1 VLSEFGDQPQ
11 TFERQKTAQGLAR
24 MVGACP
30 DAGRNRYVCSNAG
43 RLGGSALKNRIT
55 IQTIRQKYPNNA
67 PGLLADIFPMIDVCL
82 HRLLQSRA
90 ATRLA
95 VVLAA
100 VFLLAVSVKAADQKS
115 PEPPKTTAASPPSV
129 IPVEDIAAQATAV
142 GNLIR
147 GFATNLAP
155 DKEIETIREIAP
167 QLDVDIDLDLKSTTN
182 ILKEQPSLEALEAQ
196 QQIWQQRQ
204 LQLTAWLNV
213 LTRRATRLQV
223 ALNQLKTLHDTWAR
237 TRDAEQ
243 SAKAPPAIL
252 KQIDATLATIEAA
265 QEPHQAE
272 RDGVL
277 NLQSKIAELIAS
289 CNTALAQIAGL
300 QQRVVGGIFT
310 REGTPIWKP
319 ELWPRAEATLADHL
333 PQIVASYWRD
343 ILLYVRDP
351 SRHMPRHVV
360 MFLVLSLVLL
370 AARRH
375 VGPVETAG
383 GRPLHGTAVFD
394 HPFAAAL
401 LVTLII
407 ATAPASP
414 VPVTVKRLFE
424 IAGLVPII
432 ILTRRSL
439 PPTVTPVIYALA
451 ILFATDSVRQAVTG
465 DPPISQA
472 MLVLEAV
479 AGIVVLVWLWFYG
492 AYREA
497 RGLGQTSTLRRSL
510 AAITLFILAIG
521 LLAAAAGYMRLA
533 RLAIPGVFVGGAL
546 AMELYASVHVA
557 MGVIGYALRV
567 WPLRLL
573 HMVQNHRDLLER
585 RIYRFFLWLAVFAW
599 LSRYLDYVGL
609 FDPASSLFQAFFNTR
624 LERGS
629 ISTSVGDIVAFFL
642 TLSIA
647 YLLSA
652 FIRFVLEEDVYSR
665 TRIATGQSYA
675 VSSLLNYFILAI
687 GFILALGVLG
697 LDLNKVTVLLGAFGV
712 GIGFGLQSVVNNFVS
727 GLILLFERPIH
738 LGDTVQVGEFQGRVR
753 RIGIRASI
761 VRTAQGAEIIVPNA
775 QLITQNVTNWTL
787 SDRLRRIDLPVAV
800 IAGAAPKK
808 VIELIET
815 VARAHPQIL
824 HDPAPHC
831 LFMSYGDSSINFELR
846 AWTEYTNSVQVH
858 SDLTVAIYEAV
869 NAAGLSFPFPQREAR
884 LLSDY
889 NGESTNASMKA
900 ADKKT

>member
-1 VLSEFGDQPQ
+1 
-11 TFERQKTAQGLAR
+11 
-24 MVGACP
+24 
-30 DAGRNRYVCSNAG
+30 
-43 RLGGSALKNRIT
+43 
-55 IQTIRQKYPNNA
+55 
-67 PGLLADIFPMIDVCL
+67 MIVFHS
-82 HRLLQSRA
+82 HRLLHSRA
-90 ATRLA
+90 ATQLA
-95 VVLAA
+95 IIIAA
-100 VFLLAVSVKAADQKS
+100 FLLLIVPGNAADEKS
-115 PEPPKTTAASPPSV
+115 PQPQKTTAPSRPSV
-129 IPVEDIAAQATAV
+129 IPVEEIATQATAV

-147 GFATNLAP
+147 GFANNLAP
-155 DKEIETIREIAP
+155 ENEIEAIRALAP
-167 QLDVDIDLDLKSTTN
+167 QLGVDIDLELKSTTN
-182 ILKEQPSLEALEAQ
+182 ILKEQPSLETLEGQ

-223 ALNQLKTLHDTWAR
+223 ALNELKTLHDTWAR

-252 KQIDATLATIEAA
+252 KQIDVTLATIEAA
-265 QEPHQAE
+265 QKPHQAE
-272 RDGVL
+272 RDEVL
-277 NLQSKIAELIAS
+277 NLQSKVAELIAS
-289 CNTALAQIAGL
+289 CNTALAQITGL
-300 QQRVVGGIFT
+300 QQMVVGDIFT
-310 REGTPIWKP
+310 REGPPVWKP
-319 ELWPRAEATLADHL
+319 ELWPRAEATLADHFSR
-333 PQIVASYWRD
+333 IVASYWRD

-351 SRHMPRHVV
+351 SRHMPRHVAL
-360 MFLVLSLVLL
+360 FLVLSFVLFL
-370 AARRH
+370 ARRH
-375 VGPVETAG
+375 VGQIETG
-383 GRPLHGTAVFD
+383 DHPLHGTAVFD
-394 HPFAAAL
+394 HVFAAAL

-439 PPTVTPVIYALA
+439 PPTVIPAIYALA

-465 DPPISQA
+465 DPHISQA
-472 MLVLEAV
+472 MLVLEAM
-479 AGIVVLVWLWFYG
+479 AGIVVLVWLWLYG
-492 AYREA
+492 AYRQA
-497 RGLGQTSTLRRSL
+497 RGLGQTSPLRRSL

-521 LLAAAAGYMRLA
+521 LVAAASGYMRLA

-546 AMELYASVHVA
+546 AMELYASVQVA
-557 MGVIGYALRV
+557 MGMIVYALRV

-573 HMVQNHRDLLER
+573 HMVQNHRDLLEQ

-609 FDPASSLFQAFFNTR
+609 FDPASSLIRAFFNIR

-642 TLSIA
+642 TVLVA

-675 VSSLLNYFILAI
+675 VSSLLNYFILAV
-687 GFILALGVLG
+687 GFVLALGVLG
-697 LDLNKVTVLLGAFGV
+697 LDLTKVTVLLGAFGV

-738 LGDTVQVGEFQGRVR
+738 VGDTVQVGDFQGRVR
-753 RIGIRASI
+753 RIGIRASV

-775 QLITQNVTNWTL
+775 QLISQDVTNWTL
-787 SDRLRRIDLPVAV
+787 SDHLRRIDLPVSV
-800 IAGAAPKK
+800 IAGTAPKR
-808 VIELIET
+808 VIELIEA
-815 VARAHPQIL
+815 VARTHPQVL
-824 HDPAPHC
+824 KDPAPHC
-831 LFMSYGDSSINFELR
+831 LFMSYGDNAINFELR
-846 AWTEYTNSVQVH
+846 AWTDFGNSAQVH
-858 SDLTVAIYEAV
+858 SDLTAAIYEAV
-869 NAAGLSFPFPQREAR
+869 NAAGMSFPFPQRELR
-884 LLSDY
+884 SLSEYD
-889 NGESTNASMKA
+889 GGSTNPSVKA